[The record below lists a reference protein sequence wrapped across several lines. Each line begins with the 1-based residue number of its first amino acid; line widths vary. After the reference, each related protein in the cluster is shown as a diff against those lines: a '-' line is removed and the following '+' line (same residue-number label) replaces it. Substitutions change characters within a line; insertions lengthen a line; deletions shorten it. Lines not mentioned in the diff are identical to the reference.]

1 MSSLSRIKRASKD
14 KLILTQKQEN
24 FALNLFNDMPQN
36 EAWGL
41 SGYSTNYSPAAIS
54 VNACRLANST
64 KVKLRIQE
72 LRDQAANGAVM
83 TLQEMLETHTEI
95 ARGRVGHFLD
105 DNQRIEQGTDLN
117 SAAIQELDT
126 SEITIGKGENAKLAT
141 ITKIKLRDPVPSL
154 QALAKLQGF
163 NPKEAQGGNTYN
175 DIKVL
180 IVREKPKEIDD
191 AAE

>member
-1 MSSLSRIKRASKD
+1 MAKD
-14 KLILTQKQEN
+14 LLTAKQEA

-41 SGYSTNYSPAAIS
+41 SGYSTNYSQAVIA
-54 VNACRLANST
+54 VNASRLANST

-117 SAAIQELDT
+117 NASIQELNAFD
-126 SEITIGKGENAKLAT
+126 ITIGKGENAKLAT
-141 ITKIKLRDPVPSL
+141 ITKIKLHDPVRSM
-154 QALAKLQGF
+154 QEIAKLQGHY
-163 NPKEAQGGNTYN
+163 PKEAQGGNTYN

-180 IVREKPKEIDD
+180 IVREKPKELK
-191 AAE
+191 EGE